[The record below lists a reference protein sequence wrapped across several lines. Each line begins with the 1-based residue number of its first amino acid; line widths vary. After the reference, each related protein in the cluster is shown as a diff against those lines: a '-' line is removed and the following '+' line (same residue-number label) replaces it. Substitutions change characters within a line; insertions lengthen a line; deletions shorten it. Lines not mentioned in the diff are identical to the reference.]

1 MSLKCTQ
8 VLVGMERAWPR
19 AWEWT
24 TGLLGSFVASSHP
37 AHRWARATGGGSS
50 IPRPQ
55 PELPPA
61 HLSPRGSTSPVSL
74 PSCWKNRRA
83 VIQTSASSLSLV
95 QSGGPAWICSAP
107 AVDISFTRTGEPQQ
121 PSVHSFI
128 IEHQVCAHN
137 RHPKQKPYIPRT
149 GDPLEPLGVKS
160 QLASRNDIISY

>member
-1 MSLKCTQ
+1 MHPGVSRDGKSMAQGVGMDHRALGLLRGFVPSCTQ
-8 VLVGMERAWPR
+8 MG
-19 AWEWT
+19 
-24 TGLLGSFVASSHP
+24 SSHWWGEQHP
-37 AHRWARATGGGSS
+37 SAPARAATGTS
-50 IPRPQ
+50 
-55 PELPPA
+55 LPTWL
-61 HLSPRGSTSPVSL
+61 HVSCQ

-107 AVDISFTRTGEPQQ
+107 AVDISFARTGEPQQ

-137 RHPKQKPYIPRT
+137 RHPNQKPYIPRT
-149 GDPLEPLGVKS
+149 GDLLEPLGVKS